1 MTQTQQ
7 HIFNQEI
14 VNRRL
19 GMQHQINLQGKRK
32 GAPTTMQKR
41 KRSKSKSNLTILKQ
55 INGTQ
60 EITDQL

>member
-7 HIFNQEI
+7 HIFNQEM

-32 GAPTTMQKR
+32 NAPTTMQKR
-41 KRSKSKSNLTILKQ
+41 KRSKSKSNITILKQ
-55 INGTQ
+55 INDTQ